1 MFDTVLVANRGE
13 IAVRVIRTLRALGIR
28 SVAVFSDADADAL
41 HVREADTAVRIGPAA
56 AAESYLSA
64 ERLLA
69 AAART
74 GARAVHPG
82 YGFLAENAAFARAC
96 ADAGLVFIGPPAGA
110 IELMGDKIR
119 AKETVRAAGVP
130 VVPGSSGS
138 GLSDDELAAAARE
151 IGMPVLLKPS
161 AGGGGKGMRLVRD
174 AALLGEEIAAARREA
189 RGSFGDDTLLVERW
203 VDRPRHIEIQ
213 VLADGHG
220 NVIHLGEREC
230 SLQRRHQKIIEEAP
244 SVLLDE
250 ATRAAM
256 GAAAVQAA
264 RSCGYTGAGTV
275 EFIVPG
281 NDPSSYYFME
291 MNTRLQ
297 VEHPVTEL
305 ITGLDLV
312 EWQVRVAAGERL
324 GLAQEDVTLTGHAV
338 EARICAETA
347 RVSGDRVDF
356 LPSAGTVL
364 ALREPAGEGVRVDS
378 GLVEGVEVGTSYDPM
393 LAKVIAH
400 GPDRATALRRLR
412 AALADTAVLG
422 VDTNVG
428 FLRRL
433 LGHPAVA
440 AGELDT
446 GLVDRDA
453 AALVP
458 AEVPEEVYVAGA
470 LRAQAELFP
479 SPAPSRNGGQAP
491 RPPAGWVDP
500 FSVPTGWRLGGEPAW
515 TPHHF
520 RVPGHTPTTVRVR
533 GDASEAEF
541 LLTPAG
547 EAGSADAGTAPG
559 VAHAP
564 AASNG
569 AQPTAAT
576 QTTTPAGA
584 AQTPAAG
591 TQPTATTRTT
601 TPGSAAQTPTA
612 ADDTQPTAT
621 TQTTTP
627 GGAAQTPT
635 AADDTQPLP
644 AGAARTTPPGAQ
656 LPASREPE
664 GFPPATPGSA
674 KPGPAQVTKA
684 TAPAAQAQPVGPR
697 SAKLLPSRGPGGAAP
712 AWGPGGAAPVWG
724 PGGAAP
730 VWGSGG
736 LPPVSGRGGAGEHLT
751 LQLDGTTRTL
761 TVAHAPDGGVWL
773 AHSGDVWHLVPHDPV
788 EAALGGSGSAAH
800 AGALTAPMPGT
811 VTVVK
816 AAVGD
821 EVEAGQ
827 SLLVVEAMKMEHV
840 IAAPHAGT
848 VTELDVT
855 AGSTVAM
862 DQVLAVV
869 APREEA

>member
-1 MFDTVLVANRGE
+1 MFETVLVANRGE

-28 SVAVFSDADADAL
+28 SVAVFSDADADAR

-56 AAESYLSA
+56 AVESYLSIP
-64 ERLLA
+64 RLLD
-69 AAART
+69 AAARS
-74 GARAVHPG
+74 GAQAVHPG

-96 ADAGLVFIGPPAGA
+96 AEAGLAFIGPPAPA

-130 VVPGSSGS
+130 VVPGSTGS
-138 GLSDDELAAAARE
+138 GLSDAELAAAARA

-174 AALLGEEIAAARREA
+174 EALLGEEIAAARREA

-220 NVIHLGEREC
+220 HVVHLGEREC

-244 SVLLDE
+244 SVLLDD
-250 ATRAAM
+250 ATRAGM
-256 GAAAVQAA
+256 GEAAVQAA
-264 RSCGYTGAGTV
+264 RACGYAGAGTV

-281 NDPSSYYFME
+281 GDPSSYYFME

-305 ITGLDLV
+305 VTGLDLV
-312 EWQVRVAAGERL
+312 EWQIRVAAGERL
-324 GLAQEDVTLTGHAV
+324 GVAQEDVTLTGHAV

-356 LPSAGTVL
+356 LPSAGTVRL
-364 ALREPAGEGVRVDS
+364 LREPAGDGVRVDS
-378 GLVEGVEVGTSYDPM
+378 GLSEGVEVGTSYDPM

-412 AALADTAVLG
+412 AALAETTVLG

-433 LGHPAVA
+433 LAHPSVVS
-440 AGELDT
+440 GDLDT

-458 AEVPEEVYVAGA
+458 AEVPQEVYVAGGL
-470 LRAQAELFP
+470 LRQAELSP
-479 SPAPSRNGGQAP
+479 APAPSRNEGHAP

-500 FSVPTGWRLGGEPAW
+500 FSVPSGWRLGGEAAW
-515 TPHHF
+515 TAHHF
-520 RVPGHTPTTVRVR
+520 RVPGHAPVTVHVR
-533 GDASEAEF
+533 GAASEAEF
-541 LLTPAG
+541 RLTPSG
-547 EAGSADAGTAPG
+547 ED
-559 VAHAP
+559 VP
-564 AASNG
+564 AAS
-569 AQPTAAT
+569 
-576 QTTTPAGA
+576 
-584 AQTPAAG
+584 
-591 TQPTATTRTT
+591 
-601 TPGSAAQTPTA
+601 GSA
-612 ADDTQPTAT
+612 
-621 TQTTTP
+621 
-627 GGAAQTPT
+627 
-635 AADDTQPLP
+635 
-644 AGAARTTPPGAQ
+644 R
-656 LPASREPE
+656 
-664 GFPPATPGSA
+664 
-674 KPGPAQVTKA
+674 
-684 TAPAAQAQPVGPR
+684 
-697 SAKLLPSRGPGGAAP
+697 LLPSRRPGGPLPESAPPPGPGT
-712 AWGPGGAAPVWG
+712 
-724 PGGAAP
+724 
-730 VWGSGG
+730 
-736 LPPVSGRGGAGEHLT
+736 GERAT
-751 LQLDGTTRTL
+751 LELDGTTRTL
-761 TVAHAPDGGVWL
+761 TVAHAPDGAVWL
-773 AHSGDVWHLVPHDPV
+773 AHDGDTWHLLPYDPV
-788 EAALGGSGSAAH
+788 QAALTGGAAGAH
-800 AGALTAPMPGT
+800 AGTLTAPMPGT
-811 VTVVK
+811 VTLVK

-821 EVEAGQ
+821 EVTAGQ

-840 IAAPHAGT
+840 ISAPHAGT

-869 APREEA
+869 TPREES